1 MTIQV
6 NGDPMELSEGATIL
20 QLLEKL
26 QLSPDGVAVALL
38 HPGWVRTEM
47 TRGSGL
53 IDASEAARG
62 LIARMDELTL
72 ERTGSFWH
80 QNGTPLPW

>member
-26 QLSPDGVAVALL
+26 QLSPDGVAVALNL
-38 HPGWVRTEM
+38 EVVPRTQHAEVTLRQNDRIELVRAV
-47 TRGSGL
+47 GG
-53 IDASEAARG
+53 G
-62 LIARMDELTL
+62 
-72 ERTGSFWH
+72 
-80 QNGTPLPW
+80 